1 MLLPLSAALLVVL
14 GVLVYFNVK
23 NTVIP
28 LTEDMSF
35 EVSRQ
40 AADTLGMFIKGLLD
54 EVRLFSE
61 RAIVRSMDWNQM
73 KDDLIEKAK
82 QRTDKFEML
91 FIGDST
97 G

>member
-1 MLLPLSAALLVVL
+1 MKSLRAKMLVWLLPLSAALLVVL

-54 EVRLFSE
+54 EVRFCFLNEQLS
-61 RAIVRSMDWNQM
+61 DQW
-73 KDDLIEKAK
+73 
-82 QRTDKFEML
+82 
-91 FIGDST
+91 T
-97 G
+97 GIK